1 MLTEISLALQVL
13 CFFMESCYFNTL
25 KHESYNINFVRCF
38 RIRFYDSEYESFF
51 CYVNCPTLSNI
62 ISSRAFRIIKLY
74 FTECYLMIEKV
85 LKRSPK
91 KSKNKT
97 PMKNEKIP
105 KEMIDNLS
113 NSQRLW
119 FMEGSLLEAFLLNF
133 SI

>member
-1 MLTEISLALQVL
+1 MLTEISTV

-91 KSKNKT
+91 NP
-97 PMKNEKIP
+97 PMKNEKIH

-133 SI
+133 FRYN